1 MSFRLNGKT
10 ITMTRGDTVRIG
22 ISLTDD
28 EGAPYIPEEG
38 DSIRFACKKTY
49 DGDLLIE
56 KDIPTDTLILKL
68 EPEDTK
74 PLPFG
79 KYVYD
84 MQITFAN
91 GDVCTF
97 VDKGQLK
104 LTEEVD

>member
-10 ITMTRGDTVRIG
+10 ITMTRGDSVRIG
-22 ISLTDD
+22 ISLSDD
-28 EGAPYIPEEG
+28 EGTTYIPREG

-49 DGDLLIE
+49 DGVLLIE

-74 PLPFG
+74 PLSFG

-97 VDKGQLK
+97 VDKGLLK